1 MPPSGG
7 GEQFPSIDSVDL
19 TGAGLPQTPMQEA
32 MSRLS
37 DRANNA
43 APVDDGPQGFE
54 ASVHK
59 IKEQVLPRLL
69 ERVDPEA
76 AASLN
81 KEELTE
87 EFRPIILEV
96 LAELKLTLNRR
107 EQFALEKVLVDEL
120 LGFGPLEEL
129 LSDPDITDIMVN
141 GPSQTYIEKKG
152 KLIIAPIQFRD
163 EEHLFQIAQRIV
175 NQVGRRVDQTTPLAD
190 ARLKDGSRV
199 NVIVPPLSLRG
210 TAISIRKFSEKP
222 ITIDMLKGF
231 GSMSEAMA
239 TALKIAGACRMNIVI
254 SGGTGSG
261 KTTMLNALS
270 KMIDPGER
278 VLTIEDAAELRLQQ
292 PHWLPLETR
301 PPNLEGDGAITI
313 GDLVRNALRM
323 RPDRIILGEIRGAE
337 CFDLLA
343 AMNTG
348 HDGSMCTLHAN
359 NPRECLGRMENMI
372 LMGDIKIPK
381 EAISRQIAESVD
393 LIVQVKRLRDGSR
406 RTTQIT
412 EVIGMEGDVIVTQD
426 LFKFEYRDEDAAE
439 LRLQQPHWLPLETR
453 PPNLEGDGAITIGDL
468 VRNALRMRPD
478 RIILGEIRGA
488 ECFDLLAA
496 MNTGHDGSMCTLHA
510 NNPRE
515 CLGRMENMIL
525 MGDIKIPKE
534 AISRQ
539 IAASVD
545 LIVQVK
551 RLRDGSRRTTQIT
564 EVIGMEGDV
573 IVTQDLFKFE
583 YRDED
588 ADGKING
595 EWVAGGVRP
604 YTLEKARQ
612 FGFDQPFLEA
622 CLG

>member
-1 MPPSGG
+1 MSAFGRKNGIGQMGPGARPSFGVARPMKGGAATPPPPEARLGLSLDMG
-7 GEQFPSIDSVDL
+7 GEQFPDLDSVDL
-19 TGAGLPQTPMQEA
+19 PSLDMIDMTPESAALTDA
-32 MSRLS
+32 MTRLS
-37 DRANNA
+37 DRANSIA
-43 APVDDGPQGFE
+43 DSGPKVEGFE

-76 AASLN
+76 AATLT
-81 KEELTE
+81 KDELAE

-107 EQFALEKVLVDEL
+107 EQFALEKVLIDEL

-129 LSDPDITDIMVN
+129 LNDPEITDIMVN
-141 GPSQTYIEKKG
+141 GPEQTYIEKKG
-152 KLIIAPIQFRD
+152 KLQIAPIQFRD
-163 EEHLFQIAQRIV
+163 EEHLLQIAQRIV
-175 NQVGRRVDQTTPLAD
+175 NQVGRRIDQTTPLAD

-199 NVIVPPLSLRG
+199 NVIIPPLSLRG

-222 ITIDMLKGF
+222 ITLDNLKDWGA
-231 GSMSEAMA
+231 MSEKMA
-239 TALKIAGACRMNIVI
+239 TALKIAGACRFNIVI

-301 PPNLEGDGAITI
+301 PPNLEGKGAISI
-313 GDLVRNALRM
+313 GDLVKNALRM

-359 NPRECLGRMENMI
+359 SPREALGRMENMI

-406 RTTQIT
+406 RVTNVT
-412 EVIGMEGDVIVTQD
+412 EVIGMEGEVIVTQE
-426 LFKFEYRDEDAAE
+426 LFKFEYLDE
-439 LRLQQPHWLPLETR
+439 
-453 PPNLEGDGAITIGDL
+453 
-468 VRNALRMRPD
+468 
-478 RIILGEIRGA
+478 
-488 ECFDLLAA
+488 
-496 MNTGHDGSMCTLHA
+496 GS
-510 NNPRE
+510 
-515 CLGRMENMIL
+515 
-525 MGDIKIPKE
+525 
-534 AISRQ
+534 
-539 IAASVD
+539 
-545 LIVQVK
+545 
-551 RLRDGSRRTTQIT
+551 
-564 EVIGMEGDV
+564 
-573 IVTQDLFKFE
+573 
-583 YRDED
+583 
-588 ADGKING
+588 DGKIIG
-595 EWVAGGVRP
+595 EYRSTGLRP

-612 FGFDQPFLEA
+612 FGFEQAFLEA
-622 CLG
+622 CL

>member
-1 MPPSGG
+1 MSAFGKKGGAGGVNGGRPAFGVARPMKSGAPQRDDAKG
-7 GEQFPSIDSVDL
+7 GEQFPP
-19 TGAGLPQTPMQEA
+19 LPNEGEA
-32 MSRLS
+32 AKPASPSPAPAPSKSSGNATADAMDRLAE
-37 DRANNA
+37 RANA
-43 APVDDGPQGFE
+43 ISEASSETGGFE

-76 AASLN
+76 AATLS
-81 KEELTE
+81 KEELSE
-87 EFRPIILEV
+87 EFRPIIMEV
-96 LAELKLTLNRR
+96 LAELKVTLNRR
-107 EQFALEKVLVDEL
+107 EQFALEKVLIDEL

-129 LSDPDITDIMVN
+129 LNDPDVSDIMVN
-141 GPSQTYIEKKG
+141 GPDQTYIEKKG
-152 KLIIAPIQFRD
+152 KLQLAPIRFRD
-163 EEHLFQIAQRIV
+163 EQHLFQIAQRIV

-222 ITIDMLKGF
+222 ITLDMLKEF
-231 GSMSEAMA
+231 GSMSDKMC

-301 PPNLEGDGAITI
+301 PPNLEGQGAITI
-313 GDLVRNALRM
+313 GDLVKNALRM

-359 NPRECLGRMENMI
+359 SPRECLGRMENMI

-406 RTTQIT
+406 RTTDIT
-412 EVIGMEGDVIVTQD
+412 EVIGMEGDVIVTQN
-426 LFKFEYRDEDAAE
+426 LFKFEYLDESE
-439 LRLQQPHWLPLETR
+439 
-453 PPNLEGDGAITIGDL
+453 
-468 VRNALRMRPD
+468 
-478 RIILGEIRGA
+478 
-488 ECFDLLAA
+488 
-496 MNTGHDGSMCTLHA
+496 
-510 NNPRE
+510 
-515 CLGRMENMIL
+515 
-525 MGDIKIPKE
+525 
-534 AISRQ
+534 
-539 IAASVD
+539 
-545 LIVQVK
+545 
-551 RLRDGSRRTTQIT
+551 
-564 EVIGMEGDV
+564 
-573 IVTQDLFKFE
+573 
-583 YRDED
+583 
-588 ADGKING
+588 DGKIIG
-595 EWVAGGVRP
+595 EFRASGLRP

-612 FGFDQPFLEA
+612 YGFDQAFLEA
-622 CLG
+622 CL